1 MFYSHSHLRVWSWW
15 QIWIIWSQE
24 ARLTA
29 KHYLHSN
36 ETVWSLFEIH
46 LMQLI
51 PGNGVKL
58 ARTWNVSQTAEMLD
72 MMTDPKFT
80 GEKCCVYLLM
90 YALEVCLMS
99 KCCQR
104 ECKLMSLWCLLYDE
118 LGKSCGW
125 HINIL
130 SSSFISTIDW
140 AVCEGQNTMWNK
152 SCTLF
157 TSTINAAGIYVVSF
171 YEYTWARH
179 KKLSSQHWL
188 SEVVVDNME
197 ETTSRNCICISIFT
211 KQCYY
216 SPLAKN

>member
-1 MFYSHSHLRVWSWW
+1 MFYSHSHLRVWSWC

-58 ARTWNVSQTAEMLD
+58 ARTWSVSQTAEMLD

-80 GEKCCVYLLM
+80 GEKCCVYLLV

-104 ECKLMSLWCLLYDE
+104 ECKLVSSWCLSYDE

-125 HINIL
+125 HIIY
-130 SSSFISTIDW
+130 W
-140 AVCEGQNTMWNK
+140 AAH
-152 SCTLF
+152 LF
-157 TSTINAAGIYVVSF
+157 LLLIELCVKVRTHEINHVHYSQAPLMQQ
-171 YEYTWARH
+171 EY
-179 KKLSSQHWL
+179 
-188 SEVVVDNME
+188 M
-197 ETTSRNCICISIFT
+197 
-211 KQCYY
+211 
-216 SPLAKN
+216 